1 MEKKNELC
9 TDPESLDQQHS
20 RGIFIKEKQVADIRN
35 ILLNS
40 GYEFTEEELK
50 QVIIM
55 LNTIIRLAI
64 KEILNP

>member
-9 TDPESLDQQHS
+9 TNPESLGQQNL

-35 ILLNS
+35 IILNS

-55 LNTIIRLAI
+55 LNAIIRLVI
-64 KEILNP
+64 KEFLNH

>member
-9 TDPESLDQQHS
+9 TNPELLGQQNL

-35 ILLNS
+35 IILNS

-50 QVIIM
+50 QVIII
-55 LNTIIRLAI
+55 LNAIIRLVI
-64 KEILNP
+64 KEFLNH